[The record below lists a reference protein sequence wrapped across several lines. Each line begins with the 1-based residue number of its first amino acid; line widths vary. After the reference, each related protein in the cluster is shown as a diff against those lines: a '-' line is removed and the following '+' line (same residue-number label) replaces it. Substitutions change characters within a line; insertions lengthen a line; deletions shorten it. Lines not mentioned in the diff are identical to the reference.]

1 MPAGADDRR
10 PPRWLALVTVMA
22 GVSLVGLSGS
32 LIKDALREDAPVLDI
47 LRRTLA
53 DLPGGDLPTK
63 PVPIEDLPTKPVP
76 IEEPAVTKVL
86 LGIFF
91 ILFAQVLYVTHLR
104 KGKARG

>member
-32 LIKDALREDAPVLDI
+32 LIKDALREDVPVLDI

-53 DLPGGDLPTK
+53 DLPTK
-63 PVPIEDLPTKPVP
+63 PVPIGDLPTKPVP

>member
-32 LIKDALREDAPVLDI
+32 LIKDALREDVPVLDI

-63 PVPIEDLPTKPVP
+63 PVPIE
-76 IEEPAVTKVL
+76 EPAMTKVL